1 MKVKLAK
8 TAGFCYGVERA
19 VNAVYDEVKRNKSAD
34 AAGAGSPA
42 DKSGTAEGGSGRIF
56 TYGPIVHNEMV
67 VDDLRKQGVDVID
80 GMDDLEKRLKD
91 GSMKGAT
98 VIIRAHGVGREVTD
112 LLEDPDNGIR
122 VVDATCPFVKKIHD
136 IVREH
141 HDKGEQIIITGT
153 RTHPE
158 VQGILGQI
166 GFDAEVVETTEEAEI
181 LAEKLAGVQEQS
193 LREVQSDG
201 ETASNKAVRQCAE
214 GQDDAGKD
222 AESAP
227 EGALRYCLVS
237 QTTFN
242 TQKFKDIVDIFE
254 KKLYY
259 GTVVNTICNATQLR
273 QKEALA
279 LSRECD
285 AMIVIGGKHSSNTA
299 KLYDICSKEC
309 SATYFIES
317 LDDLNETIDQS
328 VRCFGITAGASTPKT
343 IIQEVLKY
351 VRDEF

>member
-1 MKVKLAK
+1 MRQREDKHMKVKLAK

-19 VNAVYDEVKRNKSAD
+19 VNAVYDEIRK
-34 AAGAGSPA
+34 
-42 DKSGTAEGGSGRIF
+42 AERGRIY

-67 VDDLRKQGVDVID
+67 VDDLRKKGVDVIG
-80 GMDDLEKRLKD
+80 GMDDLRERCAR
-91 GSMKGAT
+91 GEMRGAT

-112 LLEDPDNGIR
+112 LLEAPENGIR

-166 GFDAEVVETTEEAEI
+166 GFDALVVETPEEAET
-181 LAEKLAGVQEQS
+181 LAEKLAESTADCALHGSE
-193 LREVQSDG
+193 EAG
-201 ETASNKAVRQCAE
+201 ES
-214 GQDDAGKD
+214 AG
-222 AESAP
+222 SAP
-227 EGALRYCLVS
+227 EGAFKYCLVS

-242 TQKFKDIVDIFE
+242 TQKFKDIVDIFR

>member
-1 MKVKLAK
+1 MKVRLAR

-19 VNAVYDEVKRNKSAD
+19 VDMVCEEVKRKQASCGGKD
-34 AAGAGSPA
+34 TDGQAGA
-42 DKSGTAEGGSGRIF
+42 KIY
-56 TYGPIVHNEMV
+56 TYGPIVHNDSV
-67 VDDLRKQGVDVID
+67 VKELESQGVSVIRDLDDLR
-80 GMDDLEKRLKD
+80 EKCGK
-91 GSMKGAT
+91 SMMEGAS
-98 VIIRAHGVGREVTD
+98 VVIRAHGVGQEVMDILTD
-112 LLEDPDNGIR
+112 PRWGIR

-141 HDKGEQIIITGT
+141 HAAGEKIIITGT
-153 RTHPE
+153 ESHPE

-166 GFDAEVVETTEEAEI
+166 GFDAAVIESMEDAGR
-181 LAEKLAGVQEQS
+181 LAEDISTGRCGAIRS
-193 LREVQSDG
+193 
-201 ETASNKAVRQCAE
+201 
-214 GQDDAGKD
+214 
-222 AESAP
+222 ESRP
-227 EGALRYCLVS
+227 EDNVLPARYCVVS

-242 TQKFKDIVDIFE
+242 TEKFKDIVDFL
-254 KKLYY
+254 KKQLYY
-259 GTVVNTICNATQLR
+259 VTVVNTICNATQLR

>member
-1 MKVKLAK
+1 MEVKLAK

-19 VNAVYDEVKRNKSAD
+19 VSTVYEEIDRLHDS
-34 AAGAGSPA
+34 
-42 DKSGTAEGGSGRIF
+42 EGNGRIF
-56 TYGPIVHNEMV
+56 TYGPIVHNDMV
-67 VDDLRKQGVDVID
+67 VK
-80 GMDDLEKRLKD
+80 DLEARGVGVIADLEDLKERIARKE
-91 GSMKGAT
+91 MQGAS
-98 VIIRAHGVGREVTD
+98 VIIRAHGVGREVMD
-112 LLEDPDNGIR
+112 VLEGAGGIHII
-122 VVDATCPFVKKIHD
+122 DATCPFVKKIHD

-141 HDKGEQIIITGT
+141 HAAGEHIIITGT
-153 RTHPE
+153 RSHPE

-166 GFDAEVVETTEEAEI
+166 HKDASVVETAEEAD
-181 LAEKLAGVQEQS
+181 ALAGRFS
-193 LREVQSDG
+193 AGNNG
-201 ETASNKAVRQCAE
+201 EK
-214 GQDDAGKD
+214 
-222 AESAP
+222 SAK
-227 EGALRYCLVS
+227 YCLVS

-242 TQKFKDIVDIFE
+242 TEKFEDIIDIFK
-254 KKLYY
+254 KKLYHV
-259 GTVVNTICNATQLR
+259 TVVNTICNATQLR

>member
-19 VNAVYDEVKRNKSAD
+19 VNTVYDEIR
-34 AAGAGSPA
+34 
-42 DKSGTAEGGSGRIF
+42 SGQRIY
-56 TYGPIVHNEMV
+56 TYGPIVHNDMV
-67 VDDLRKQGVDVID
+67 VEDLRKQGVGVITD
-80 GMDDLEKRLKD
+80 LDDLRARIRAGELENT
-91 GSMKGAT
+91 A
-98 VIIRAHGVGREVTD
+98 VIIRAHGVGQEVMDVLTSAGD
-112 LLEDPDNGIR
+112 IR
-122 VVDATCPFVKKIHD
+122 IVDATCPFVKKIHD
-136 IVREH
+136 IVKEH
-141 HDKGEQIIITGT
+141 YAAGERIIITGT
-153 RTHPE
+153 KTHPE

-166 GFDAEVVETTEEAEI
+166 SGDASVVENTDEAYA
-181 LAEKLAGVQEQS
+181 LA
-193 LREVQSDG
+193 DDP
-201 ETASNKAVRQCAE
+201 AVRNASEE
-214 GQDDAGKD
+214 GC
-222 AESAP
+222 
-227 EGALRYCLVS
+227 RFCLVS

-242 TQKFKDIVDIFE
+242 TEKFKDIVDIFK

-259 GTVVNTICNATQLR
+259 VTVVNTICNATQLR

>member
-19 VNAVYDEVKRNKSAD
+19 VNAVYDEIRKEER
-34 AAGAGSPA
+34 
-42 DKSGTAEGGSGRIF
+42 GRIY

-67 VDDLRKQGVDVID
+67 VDDLRKKGVDVIE
-80 GMDDLEKRLKD
+80 GMDDLRERCAR
-91 GSMKGAT
+91 GERRGTT

-112 LLEDPDNGIR
+112 LLEAPENGIR

-153 RTHPE
+153 RTYPE

-166 GFDAEVVETTEEAEI
+166 GFDALVVETPAEAET
-181 LAEKLAGVQEQS
+181 LAEKLAESAAGS
-193 LREVQSDG
+193 ALHGSA
-201 ETASNKAVRQCAE
+201 ET
-214 GQDDAGKD
+214 
-222 AESAP
+222 AESAGSGP
-227 EGALRYCLVS
+227 ESALKYCLVS

-242 TQKFKDIVDIFE
+242 TQKFKDIVDIFR